1 MDNLE
6 KALNIFRNEVSSVAW
21 SFYVWKGFNEV
32 ASSDVDIYGAINKNA
47 LSWNII
53 THSLQSNF
61 FITLGRL
68 FDLDGDAFSVHVLL
82 KSCIKN
88 IDQFSLNALRE
99 RKIRGNNGVVPDW
112 IDDYMKS
119 AYQPTVTD
127 IQRLR
132 GEVSKWQKIYAEIYR
147 PIRHKVIAHR
157 ERDTIEN
164 VGELYGKT
172 NIGQIQEFIDFLH
185 QIEKIV
191 FDLLHN
197 GTLNEVGFYR
207 FTEDERAHAD
217 IGALL
222 ERLKA

>member
-6 KALNIFRNEVSSVAW
+6 KALNIFRNEVSSVTW
-21 SFYVWKGFNEV
+21 SFYVWKGFNDI
-32 ASSDVDIYGAINKNA
+32 ASNDDDIYRAINTNA

-53 THSLQSNF
+53 NHSLQSNF

-68 FDLDGDAFSVHVLL
+68 FDLDGDAFSVHALL
-82 KSCIKN
+82 RSCVEH
-88 IDQFSLNALRE
+88 IDQFSSDALRE

-112 IDDYMKS
+112 LDGYMKN
-119 AYQPTVTD
+119 AYQPTVAD

-132 GEVSKWQKIYAEIYR
+132 GQVSKWQKIYADIYR
-147 PIRHKVIAHR
+147 PIRHKVIAHK
-157 ERDTIEN
+157 ETDTMEN

-185 QIEKIV
+185 QIENVI

-197 GTLNEVGFYR
+197 GKLNEVGFYK
-207 FTEDERAHAD
+207 FTEDERAHKD

-222 ERLKA
+222 KKLKP